1 VSRRKRW
8 VRFSLVGMMGFAVQ
22 ALLTVALA
30 RLTGIPVLA
39 ANLVAVVVMSF
50 VNFWMN
56 DRLVFRS

>member
-1 VSRRKRW
+1 M
-8 VRFSLVGMMGFAVQ
+8 LGFTVQ

-30 RLTGIPVLA
+30 RGTGMPVLA
-39 ANLVAVVVMSF
+39 ANLVAVAVMSI